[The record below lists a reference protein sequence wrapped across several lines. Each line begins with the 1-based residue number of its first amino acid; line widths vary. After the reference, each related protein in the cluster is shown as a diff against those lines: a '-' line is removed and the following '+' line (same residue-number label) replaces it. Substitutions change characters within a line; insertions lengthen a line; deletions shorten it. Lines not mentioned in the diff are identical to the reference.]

1 MTRIFTAFLALT
13 SLALTAQNEPLDSAI
28 DSWHLAASQAD
39 SSTYFA
45 FFADAQSIFQGTD
58 ATEYWTAAEFAQWAG
73 PYFRGESAWTFTP
86 IERRWHEHQGVK
98 WFSERLSS
106 SHMGLCRGTGI
117 MIETENGW
125 KLDHYSLSFEVPN
138 PAVNEIVPLL
148 HPDRIAV
155 LEFQQELNA
164 HYKDQ
169 EQSPLSAED
178 RKAFQGHEFF
188 DYDPKFRVV
197 AEVELTPEAEVFDM
211 ATSSGKTKKYR
222 SYGIARFE
230 IDGQSYA
237 LHLYESMRLK
247 AMPEYQDHLFLPFK
261 DVTTGTLSYG
271 TGRFLDLTKPS
282 AGTSL
287 VIDFNQCYNPYCAY
301 SDGYSC
307 PITPS
312 ENTLNTAIT
321 AGIKGPATH

>member
-1 MTRIFTAFLALT
+1 MTRVFIAILTIT
-13 SLALTAQNEPLDSAI
+13 SLTLTAQNELLNSDI
-28 DSWHLAASQAD
+28 DHWHLAAAQAD
-39 SSTYFA
+39 SSAYFS
-45 FFADAQSIFQGTD
+45 FFADANSVFQGTD

-86 IERRWHEHQGVK
+86 IERTWHEHQDVK

-117 MIETENGW
+117 LIETENGW

-138 PAVNEIVPLL
+138 AAVSEIVPLL
-148 HPDRIAV
+148 APDRVAV

-164 HYKDQ
+164 HYKDP
-169 EQSPLSAED
+169 EQSPLSEED
-178 RKAFQGHEFF
+178 RLAFDGHEFF
-188 DYDPKFRVV
+188 EYDPKFRVV

-211 ATSSGKTKKYR
+211 ATSSGKAKKYR
-222 SYGIARFE
+222 RYGIARFE
-230 IDGQSYA
+230 LDGESYA
-237 LHLYESMRLK
+237 LYLYESMRLK

-261 DVTTGTLSYG
+261 DATTGTLSYG
-271 TGRFLDLTKPS
+271 TGRFLDLTKPA
-282 AGTSL
+282 AGTSI

-321 AGIKGPATH
+321 AGIKGPVGH